1 VLQALQKAE
10 LVEEKDNKY
19 KLTTAGA
26 KRTNEI
32 SATHEREIEQAY
44 GQFSVEL
51 ESRYPVL
58 PKDKTS
64 SLVQFLEDILVRV
77 FKQRGLSMANAI
89 IAGQSWTAGALSDVF
104 SAISE
109 SAASIDPRELA
120 IAYMEAAQEFLL
132 SPTDAQRRYLTSI
145 SQGFFLYHLFGLDP
159 SCAKIRKDVL
169 KSTIWWCDSN
179 TLIPLLAKGCENH
192 DYAVDLFSRLKRS
205 GAHTVSTS
213 HLLEEVQ
220 GHLNWTID
228 FIGRENSQSVTMLEA
243 ATEKAGYKQNLFL
256 DGYIR
261 LSAEGKVTN
270 FSEYLAQIFPSGVSE
285 KELRAALARF
295 DITVV
300 NANELE
306 GFRFEDTREIFEL
319 LSDITEERQRSATFR
334 SNLQVEAEAEI
345 LHIIRM
351 LRDRKYKPPFPEVD
365 LDHVYFLS
373 QSRIL
378 DKIPPVETVSWV
390 PEVLYRY
397 VISLPG
403 EQLNPDLLQRCML
416 QEYFGAG
423 VILID
428 KSRYERFFG
437 PSIDE
442 ANITYEAERERYL
455 KEFSS
460 LSPKDLDSVYKST
473 PDLEKPI
480 FVQQLGWRLADIETA
495 RADEEHR
502 KAEAALKRAR
512 EANQKLARLELERG
526 ANWKRRNEV
535 RKNQLDAEERNA
547 KDPKHLRKRYRQA
560 KKKKRGK

>member
-1 VLQALQKAE
+1 
-10 LVEEKDNKY
+10 
-19 KLTTAGA
+19 
-26 KRTNEI
+26 
-32 SATHEREIEQAY
+32 
-44 GQFSVEL
+44 
-51 ESRYPVL
+51 
-58 PKDKTS
+58 
-64 SLVQFLEDILVRV
+64 
-77 FKQRGLSMANAI
+77 MANAI

-109 SAASIDPRELA
+109 SAASIEPRELA
-120 IAYMEAAQEFLL
+120 IAFMEAAQEFLL
-132 SPTDAQRRYLTSI
+132 SPTDAQRRYLASI

-159 SCAKIRKDVL
+159 SCAKTRRDVL

-179 TLIPLLAKGCENH
+179 TLIPLLAKGCQNH
-192 DYAVDLFSRLKRS
+192 DYAVDLFSRLKHS
-205 GAHTVSTS
+205 GAHTVTTS
-213 HLLEEVQ
+213 HLLKEVQ
-220 GHLNWTID
+220 GHLDWTIE
-228 FIGRENSQSVTMLEA
+228 FIGREKSQSVTMLEA

-261 LSAEGKVTN
+261 LSAEGKVSE
-270 FSEYLAQIFPSGVSE
+270 FGEYLAQIFPKGITE
-285 KELRAALARF
+285 KELRAALAKF
-295 DITVV
+295 GITAV
-300 NANELE
+300 NASELD
-306 GFRFEDTREIFEL
+306 GFKSEDTREIFEL

-351 LRDRKYKPPFPEVD
+351 LRDRKYKSPFPEVE

-378 DKIPPVETVSWV
+378 DKIPPIDTISWV

-397 VISLPG
+397 VIALPG
-403 EQLNPDLLQRCML
+403 EELNPDLLQRCML

-423 VILID
+423 VVLVD

-460 LSPKDLDSVYKST
+460 LSPKDLDSTYKST

-502 KAEAALKRAR
+502 KAKAALARAAETDR
-512 EANQKLARLELERG
+512 KLSQLEHERD
-526 ANWKRRNEV
+526 ANWKRRNEA
-535 RKNQLDAEERNA
+535 RKSQLTAEDRNA
-547 KDPKHLRKRYRQA
+547 KDPRRLRKRQRQA
-560 KKKKRGK
+560 KKNKRRK